1 MEITDSSRLQQ
12 LLRIGKKVLA
22 EPDIDHVLESSMDH
36 LIEISGAERGIIL
49 LFNNQGDRHFQTAR
63 NLAKEDIEN
72 PKFEISNTI
81 IDKVK
86 LTGEQIFLENALREK
101 NLDKSKS
108 VFRLKILSVICI
120 PLIHEDKI
128 FGIIYLD
135 NRTIQGRFSSEINQ
149 TVASFADFIS
159 LAAYHTMERNNWK
172 KKHNALEEEL
182 RLRYN
187 FDAIIGKSPQMVK
200 VMEMISQ
207 VADTDAT
214 VLIEGESGTGKEL
227 TLKAIHFN
235 SNRKD
240 NPLLSINCAAF
251 PDNLLESEFFG
262 HEKGSFTGAYKQQ
275 KGKFELANKGTLF
288 LDEIDEMSPALQ
300 TKLLRVIQFGE
311 YAPIGSQIT
320 KQCDVRI
327 VAASKTDLK
336 KLVETGKFR
345 EDLYYRINLFRI
357 IIPPLRKRPEDVLPL
372 AEYFLIE
379 ATKRLKKEELKFNPD
394 TVKMLKNYDYPGNV
408 RELEN
413 IIHRASILCKTKLIK
428 PEHLPDELHDKFTNY
443 SNISTNSFVSF
454 KEAKEKVVS
463 DFEHSYLQQILNE
476 CNGNISKAA
485 GRIGMH
491 KKNLHEK
498 LNKYGIRSDR
508 FS

>member
-1 MEITDSSRLQQ
+1 MEITDSNRLQQ
-12 LLRIGKKVLA
+12 LLNIGKKVLA

-49 LFNNQGDRHFQTAR
+49 LFNNHGDRHFQTAR
-63 NLAKEDIEN
+63 NLDKEDIEN

-81 IDKVK
+81 IDNVK

-101 NLDKSKS
+101 YLDKSKS
-108 VFRLKILSVICI
+108 VLRLKILSVICI
-120 PLIHEDKI
+120 PLMHQEKV

-149 TVASFADFIS
+149 IISSFADFIS

-172 KKHNALEEEL
+172 KKQNALEEEL
-182 RLRYN
+182 RLHYN
-187 FDAIIGKSPQMVK
+187 FDAIIGRSPQMIK

-235 SNRKD
+235 SSRKD
-240 NPLLSINCAAF
+240 NPLLSVNCAAF
-251 PDNLLESEFFG
+251 PENLLESEFFG
-262 HEKGSFTGAYKQQ
+262 HEKGSFTGAYKNQ

-300 TKLLRVIQFGE
+300 SKLLRVIQFGE
-311 YAPIGSQIT
+311 YSPLGSETIRT
-320 KQCDVRI
+320 CDVRI

-336 KLVETGKFR
+336 KLVEMGKFR

-357 IIPPLRKRPEDVLPL
+357 NIPPLRKRLEDILPL
-372 AEYFLIE
+372 AEYFLID
-379 ATKRLKKEELKFNPD
+379 AAKRLNKESLKFNPD
-394 TVKMLKNYDYPGNV
+394 TIKLLQYYDYPGNV

-413 IIHRASILCKTKLIK
+413 IIHRAVILCSGKLIK
-428 PEHLPDELHDKFTNY
+428 PEHLPDEINTKPHSYLKFN
-443 SNISTNSFVSF
+443 SNFSISF
-454 KEAKEKVVS
+454 KEAKDKVVS
-463 DFEHSYLQQILNE
+463 DFEQTYLRQVLAD

-485 GRIGMH
+485 ERIGMH

-498 LNKYGIRSDR
+498 LNKYGISPK
-508 FS
+508 

>member
-1 MEITDSSRLQQ
+1 MEITDTSRLQQ
-12 LLRIGKKVLA
+12 LLNIGKKVLA
-22 EPDIDHVLESSMDH
+22 EPDIDHVLESSMDN

-49 LFNNQGDRHFQTAR
+49 LFNNHGDRHFQTAR
-63 NLAKEDIEN
+63 NLNKEDIEN

-120 PLIHEDKI
+120 PLIQQDKV

-135 NRTIQGRFSSEINQ
+135 NRSIQGRFSSEINQ
-149 TVASFADFIS
+149 IVASFADFIS

-251 PDNLLESEFFG
+251 PENLLESEFFG
-262 HEKGSFTGAYKQQ
+262 HERGSFTGAYKQQ

-300 TKLLRVIQFGE
+300 AKLLRVIQFGE
-311 YAPIGSQIT
+311 YAPIGSQTT

-336 KLVETGKFR
+336 KLVESGKFR

-357 IIPPLRKRPEDVLPL
+357 NIPPLRKRPEDIIPL
-372 AEYFLIE
+372 AEYFLI
-379 ATKRLKKEELKFNPD
+379 AAGKRFNKEDLKFNPD
-394 TVKMLKNYDYPGNV
+394 AKKMLQNYDYPGNV

-413 IIHRASILCKTKLIK
+413 IIHRAAILCKTKLIK
-428 PEHLPDELHDKFTNY
+428 PEHLPDELHDKATNY
-443 SNISTNSFVSF
+443 SKFSTDSSISF

-463 DFEHSYLQQILNE
+463 DFEQNYLQQVLNE
-476 CNGNISKAA
+476 CNGNISKASVK
-485 GRIGMH
+485 IGMH

-498 LNKYGIRSDR
+498 LNKYGIIQKK
-508 FS
+508 

>member
-1 MEITDSSRLQQ
+1 
-12 LLRIGKKVLA
+12 
-22 EPDIDHVLESSMDH
+22 
-36 LIEISGAERGIIL
+36 
-49 LFNNQGDRHFQTAR
+49 
-63 NLAKEDIEN
+63 
-72 PKFEISNTI
+72 
-81 IDKVK
+81 
-86 LTGEQIFLENALREK
+86 LENALREK

-120 PLIHEDKI
+120 PLIQQDKV

-135 NRTIQGRFSSEINQ
+135 NRTIQGRFSQEINQ
-149 TVASFADFIS
+149 IVVSFADFIS

-251 PDNLLESEFFG
+251 PENLLESEFFG
-262 HEKGSFTGAYKQQ
+262 HERGSFTGAYKQQ

-300 TKLLRVIQFGE
+300 AKLLRVIQFGE
-311 YAPIGSQIT
+311 YAPIGSQTT

-336 KLVETGKFR
+336 KLVESGKFR

-357 IIPPLRKRPEDVLPL
+357 NIPPLRKRPEDILLL
-372 AEYFLIE
+372 AEYFLID
-379 ATKRLKKEELKFNPD
+379 AAKRLNKEAQKFNPEA
-394 TVKMLKNYDYPGNV
+394 KQMLQNYTYPGNV

-413 IIHRASILCKTKLIK
+413 IIHRAVILCKTKLIK
-428 PEHLPDELHDKFTNY
+428 PEHLPDEIHDKATNY
-443 SNISTNSFVSF
+443 SKLSTDS
-454 KEAKEKVVS
+454 
-463 DFEHSYLQQILNE
+463 
-476 CNGNISKAA
+476 
-485 GRIGMH
+485 
-491 KKNLHEK
+491 
-498 LNKYGIRSDR
+498 
-508 FS
+508 